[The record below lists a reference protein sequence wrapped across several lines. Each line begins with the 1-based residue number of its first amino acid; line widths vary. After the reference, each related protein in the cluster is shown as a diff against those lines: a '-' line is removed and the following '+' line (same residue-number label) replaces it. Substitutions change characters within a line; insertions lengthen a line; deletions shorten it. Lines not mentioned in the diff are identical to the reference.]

1 MQKLTA
7 KYEQE
12 QTGNRDTHTAIRSST
27 FALTSFCL
35 NGSDVMIFVGLQLL
49 LNVTASVVVI
59 VIVNAL
65 VAVDFVNRF
74 QHYLVKLKI

>member
-1 MQKLTA
+1 MQKLTT

-35 NGSDVMIFVGLQLL
+35 DGSDVMIFVSFQLFL
-49 LNVTASVVVI
+49 KVTASMVVI
-59 VIVNAL
+59 VIVDAL
-65 VAVDFVNRF
+65 VAVDFVDGF

>member
-35 NGSDVMIFVGLQLL
+35 DGSDVMIFVSFQLFL
-49 LNVTASVVVI
+49 KVTASMVVI
-59 VIVNAL
+59 VIVDAL
-65 VAVDFVNRF
+65 VAVDFVDGF